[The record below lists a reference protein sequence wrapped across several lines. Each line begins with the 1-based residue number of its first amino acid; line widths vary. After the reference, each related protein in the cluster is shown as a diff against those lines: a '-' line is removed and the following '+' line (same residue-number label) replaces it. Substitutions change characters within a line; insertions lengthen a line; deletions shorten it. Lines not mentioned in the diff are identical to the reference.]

1 MQWKE
6 PMRVHKSW
14 IEAIEPVAACCP
26 QWRHMANQDWSERYH
41 QAPNLAAALL
51 NFLRERWT
59 KLETSKPRKLKKFL
73 AQNGSVPW
81 DDSFNSRSAVQEA
94 KELQKICDANVPKI
108 PMIGGSRAVTQADLD
123 HLEFCRKVWAGRKF
137 TRPVPTTIGDVHVSY
152 LQDRDIAIAFEKTPG
167 GFPVSKGDVHE
178 ARRQV
183 NADHRAGERFA
194 KKVLDKDD
202 FLQAGCK
209 PRRRKKRI
217 ARARK

>member
-1 MQWKE
+1 
-6 PMRVHKSW
+6 
-14 IEAIEPVAACCP
+14 
-26 QWRHMANQDWSERYH
+26 MANQDWSERYH

-123 HLEFCRKVWAGRKF
+123 RLNFAEKFGQQKIHRPGAYHDWRCSRFVFAGQRHCN
-137 TRPVPTTIGDVHVSY
+137 RV
-152 LQDRDIAIAFEKTPG
+152 
-167 GFPVSKGDVHE
+167 
-178 ARRQV
+178 
-183 NADHRAGERFA
+183 
-194 KKVLDKDD
+194 
-202 FLQAGCK
+202 
-209 PRRRKKRI
+209 
-217 ARARK
+217 